1 MKITGLVP
9 ILGKEA
15 AKELRAL
22 RFDDGKSLL
31 NAYVDMLKSL
41 DVFGELVLVAYSESD
56 VKEFTK
62 ELEMSCIEVPEL
74 PNTHAVT
81 VANAANSKVDAD
93 IIVVCNYQ
101 NPFVDAGHIL
111 DCVEAVKSGEHKWS
125 FTGQK
130 REALYWNVG
139 EDKPINGNASG
150 VKPVH
155 VEIEAIYA
163 FCKTV
168 FQTIGDEKP
177 CIIEV
182 DGAEVYGLKNPM
194 GFEFLKVL
202 YGKNE

>member
-1 MKITGLVP
+1 M
-9 ILGKEA
+9 GKEA
-15 AKELRAL
+15 AKELREL

-41 DVFGELVLVAYSESD
+41 DVFDELVLVAYSESD

-62 ELEMSCIEVPEL
+62 ELEISCIEVPEL

-101 NPFVDAGHIL
+101 NPFVDAGHIF

-130 REALYWNVG
+130 RETLYWNVG

-155 VEIEAIYA
+155 VESKRYMLLTRL
-163 FCKTV
+163 F
-168 FQTIGDEKP
+168 FQQLLMKSHALLRWMEQKYMD
-177 CIIEV
+177 
-182 DGAEVYGLKNPM
+182 
-194 GFEFLKVL
+194 
-202 YGKNE
+202 